1 MFQPYPI
8 GHDSRPAPA
17 LIFAVYLWA
26 IFLCPDVSI
35 KVNET
40 AYFDRAVQ
48 EAATALLSK
57 HPHKTMHSLQAEV
70 LLANYFFARG
80 RFVEGKHHLA
90 FAVSTALSAGLHRI
104 RSANWMINPNLP
116 TPRDSVEEG
125 ELILG
130 WWTVFNLDKA
140 WAAGLICSPNFEH
153 SDHPMATQIDTPW
166 PLEMEDYEQVR
177 DRPTAT
183 VLLPS
188 LYICRGTSH
197 RMHGLPTLS
206 TLSCKESKHMTL
218 AFQLGPSRPRPSF
231 SGIA

>member
-8 GHDSRPAPA
+8 GHESRPAPA

-57 HPHKTMHSLQAEV
+57 HPHKTIHSLQAEV

-140 WAAGLICSPNFEH
+140 WAAGLVCSPNFEH

-166 PLEMEDYEQVR
+166 PLEMEDYEQVCDANTDGLSQLIHPR
-177 DRPTAT
+177 A
-183 VLLPS
+183 
-188 LYICRGTSH
+188 TSH
-197 RMHGLPTLS
+197 QMRGLLTRSMP
-206 TLSCKESKHMTL
+206 SCRELKHTIL
-218 AFQLGPSRPRPSF
+218 AFQPELSKPRPLS
-231 SGIA
+231 SGIE